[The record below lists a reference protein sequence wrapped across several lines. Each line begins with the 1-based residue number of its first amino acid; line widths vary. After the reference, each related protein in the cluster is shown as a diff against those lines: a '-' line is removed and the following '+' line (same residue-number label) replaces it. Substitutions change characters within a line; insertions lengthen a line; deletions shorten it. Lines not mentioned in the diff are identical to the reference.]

1 MEGRVVARVLI
12 GEFGAIV
19 RRGLKDVLAEGGCEV
34 VAEDTT
40 DQVLLQRL
48 IDAFPDVVVVDL
60 DRVDPD
66 LVVHQVCAVFPAMK
80 VVAFS
85 AADESTMRVFPAF
98 HGGESYS
105 SSLSATR
112 LLEAIKT
119 S

>member
-1 MEGRVVARVLI
+1 MARVLI

-19 RRGLKDVLAEGGCEV
+19 RRGLKDVLVEGGCQV

-40 DQVLLQRL
+40 DQILLQRL
-48 IDAFPDVVVVDL
+48 VDAFPDVVVVDL
-60 DRVDPD
+60 DRADQD
-66 LVVHQVCAVFPAMK
+66 ALVHQVCAVFPAMK

-85 AADESTMRVFPAF
+85 ADQPTMRVFPAF

-105 SSLSATR
+105 SSLSTTR
-112 LLEAIKT
+112 LLEVIKA

>member
-1 MEGRVVARVLI
+1 MARVLI

-40 DQVLLQRL
+40 DQVLLRRL
-48 IDAFPDVVVVDL
+48 VDAFPDVVVVDL
-60 DRVDPD
+60 DRVDREV
-66 LVVHQVCAVFPAMK
+66 VVHQVCAVFPAMK

-85 AADESTMRVFPAF
+85 ADESTMRIFPAF

-112 LLEAIKT
+112 LLEAIKA

>member
-1 MEGRVVARVLI
+1 MARVLI

-40 DQVLLQRL
+40 DQVLLDRL
-48 IDAFPDVVVVDL
+48 VAAFPDVVVLDL
-60 DRVDPD
+60 EAADGDE
-66 LVVHQVCAVFPAMK
+66 LAHQVCAVFPAMK

-85 AADESTMRVFPAF
+85 ADEPTMRVFPAF
-98 HGGESYS
+98 HRGESYS
-105 SSLSATR
+105 SSLSTNR
-112 LLEAIKT
+112 LLEAIEA